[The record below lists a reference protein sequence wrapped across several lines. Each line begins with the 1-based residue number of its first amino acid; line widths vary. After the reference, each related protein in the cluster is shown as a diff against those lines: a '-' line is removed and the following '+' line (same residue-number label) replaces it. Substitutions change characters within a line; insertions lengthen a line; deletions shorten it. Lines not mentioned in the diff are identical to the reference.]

1 MEKELQKDIY
11 KGKVS
16 PELNKKYGD
25 DEATKSTTQAQA
37 FLAENNVDAIISPTT
52 VGIAAAGEVLTQ
64 AKSDIKVLDFLQK

>member
-25 DEATKSTTQAQA
+25 DEATKSTTQA
-37 FLAENNVDAIISPTT
+37 T
-52 VGIAAAGEVLTQ
+52 GIPG
-64 AKSDIKVLDFLQK
+64 